1 MDTSL
6 YVSLSGQVALRR
18 ELQVIAH
25 NLANMN
31 TTAFRA
37 ERSLFD
43 TALSR
48 ANRDNPVSFVI
59 DRATYTDVTAG
70 TMSQTGRPLDIALRG
85 PGWFQVEAEDGS
97 VRYSRDG
104 RLTLSTDGFLINVH
118 GGVIL
123 DDGGAA
129 IPLPP
134 ETERIDIGRDGTLT
148 ADGQLIGRIGL
159 YEFDNVSMLE
169 REANSLYKAPGN
181 VAPLPAFETSIV
193 QGALEG
199 SNVRPILEMTRMIE
213 LARAYENSSRT
224 ATDGH
229 ELKKDSIS
237 RLGRPSS

>member
-43 TALSR
+43 TAMSR

-59 DRATYTDVTAG
+59 DRATYTDVTPG
-70 TMSQTGRPLDIALRG
+70 TMSQTGRPLDVALRG
-85 PGWFQVEAEDGS
+85 PGWLQVETPDGS

-104 RLTLSTDGFLINVH
+104 RLSLSTDGFLINVH
-118 GGVIL
+118 GSPIL

-129 IPLPP
+129 IPLLP
-134 ETERIDIGRDGTLT
+134 ETERIDIGQDGTLT

-159 YEFDNVSMLE
+159 YEFENVTVLE
-169 REANSLYKAPGN
+169 READSLYKAPAG
-181 VAPLPAFETSIV
+181 VTAFPAFETSLV

-199 SNVRPILEMTRMIE
+199 SNVRPIVEMTRMIE
-213 LARAYENSSRT
+213 LARAYEQSSRS
-224 ATDGH
+224 AMDGH
-229 ELKKDSIS
+229 ELKKDSIN
-237 RLGRPSS
+237 RLGRTTS